1 MGFKVVLT
9 KEAEE
14 NYLQICDY
22 ILNKLSEKEVV
33 KFDNKLSEKLLLL
46 SVSPFIFPI
55 VSEQKQ
61 IRKCLIN
68 NLTVVYYHVEGDN
81 VSILFLFDG
90 RQNPEKLH
98 FFG

>member
-1 MGFKVVLT
+1 MGFKVILT

-22 ILNKLSEKEVV
+22 ILNKFSEKEVI
-33 KFDNKLSEKLLLL
+33 KFDKQLSEKLLLL

-68 NLTVVYYHVEGDN
+68 NLTVVYYHVDGN
-81 VSILFLFDG
+81 KVFILFLFDG
-90 RQNPEKLH
+90 RQNPKKLN

>member
-22 ILNKLSEKEVV
+22 ILNKFSVKEVV
-33 KFDNKLSEKLLLL
+33 KFDKKLSEKLLLL
-46 SVSPFIFPI
+46 NVSPFIFPI
-55 VSEQKQ
+55 ISEQKQ

-68 NLTVVYYHVEGDN
+68 NLTVVYYQVNGDE
-81 VSILFLFDG
+81 VLILFLFDG
-90 RQNPEKLH
+90 RQNPEKLN